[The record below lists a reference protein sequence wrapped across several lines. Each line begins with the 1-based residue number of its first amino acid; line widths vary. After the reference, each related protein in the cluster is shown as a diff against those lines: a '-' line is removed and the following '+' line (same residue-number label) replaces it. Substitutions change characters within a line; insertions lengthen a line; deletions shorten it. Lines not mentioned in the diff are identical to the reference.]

1 MEQIDKKIES
11 QHLEIVTRLVKG
23 ICGFL
28 RKHYANDDLFNI
40 NIRFWFA
47 DRMNLLKNP
56 Q

>member
-1 MEQIDKKIES
+1 MEQIDEEFES

-28 RKHYANDDLFNI
+28 RKHYANDDLFNK
-40 NIRFWFA
+40 NLGCWFT